1 MFLFKFKTCER
12 VIDPLL
18 ELQIEE
24 EILSVSKSTTLS
36 QSILPHPA
44 STLDYTLKRK
54 GIRVPLFEC
63 RSDEDLVDKST
74 LSSNGNWRV

>member
-12 VIDPLL
+12 AIDPLL

-24 EILSVSKSTTLS
+24 EILSVSKAITLY

-44 STLDYTLKRK
+44 SNSDYTLKRN
-54 GIRVPLFEC
+54 GIREPLFEC
-63 RSDEDLVDKST
+63 GSDEDLVNKAKHS
-74 LSSNGNWRV
+74 